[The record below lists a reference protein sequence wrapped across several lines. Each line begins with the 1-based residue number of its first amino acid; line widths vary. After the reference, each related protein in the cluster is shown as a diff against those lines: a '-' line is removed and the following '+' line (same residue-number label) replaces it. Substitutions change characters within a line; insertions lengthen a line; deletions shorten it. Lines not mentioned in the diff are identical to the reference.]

1 MMTIG
6 EKLKKSRNEKGL
18 SLRDLATKV
27 ELSASF
33 LSQIE
38 QGKASPSIEN
48 LKKIANMLDVRVS
61 YLIEDEDD
69 ELENVQYIKKEEIKY
84 MESRGSNIKM
94 ALLMPSNR
102 EKNMEPIIYEIGI
115 NGESGRDF
123 YSHGGEEFI
132 YIVEGELEVY
142 IVDKKYSLKKGDS
155 LYFKSH
161 LKHRFKNISKKE
173 AKALWVVSPPTF

>member
-1 MMTIG
+1 MTIG
-6 EKLKKSRNEKGL
+6 EKLKKSRNEKGM
-18 SLRDLATKV
+18 SLRELATKV
-27 ELSASF
+27 DLSASF

-48 LKKIANMLDVRVS
+48 LKKIANTLDVRVS
-61 YLIEDEDD
+61 YLIEDED
-69 ELENVQYIKKEEIKY
+69 EEIRNIQYNK
-84 MESRGSNIKM
+84 ESEMRYLESKGSNIKM
-94 ALLMPSNR
+94 ALLMPTNK

-132 YIVEGELEVY
+132 YIIDGELDVY
-142 IVDKKYSLKKGDS
+142 IADKKYKLVKGDS

-161 LKHRFKNISKKE
+161 LQHRFKNISKKQV
-173 AKALWVVSPPTF
+173 KALWVVSPPTF

>member
-1 MMTIG
+1 MTIG
-6 EKLKKSRNEKGL
+6 EKLKKSRNEKGM
-18 SLRDLATKV
+18 SLRELATRV

-48 LKKIANMLDVRVS
+48 LKKIANTLDVRVS

-69 ELENVQYIKKEEIKY
+69 EIRNIQYTKENEVRYL
-84 MESRGSNIKM
+84 ESRGSNIKM
-94 ALLMPSNR
+94 ALLMPTNK

-123 YSHGGEEFI
+123 YSHAGEEFI
-132 YIVEGELEVY
+132 YIVEGELDVY
-142 IVDKKYSLKKGDS
+142 IADKKYKLSKGDS

-161 LKHRFKNISKKE
+161 LQHRFKNISKKLV
-173 AKALWVVSPPTF
+173 KALWVVSPPTF